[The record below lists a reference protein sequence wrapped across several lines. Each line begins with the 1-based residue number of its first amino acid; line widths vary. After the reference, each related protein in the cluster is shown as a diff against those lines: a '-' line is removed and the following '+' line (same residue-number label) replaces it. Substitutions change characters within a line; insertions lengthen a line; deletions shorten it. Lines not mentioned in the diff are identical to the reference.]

1 MQKID
6 LKKRMI
12 NLYGTSC
19 KDPVMVE
26 VPKLNYI
33 MIDGKGDPNSSE
45 EFSNAMEALFKV
57 SYTLKFMH
65 KKAFF
70 GEGIEYGVMPAQGLW
85 WSNNMED
92 FTSGTKDNWEWT
104 LMILQPDFVTEERYN
119 TGLKEVKARHD
130 LAALNKLRYESF
142 AEGKAAQILHKGPF
156 SEEGPTIERLHK
168 FIKNKGLEIHG
179 KHHEIYLSDTR
190 RAKPENWKTIIRQPV
205 K

>member
-19 KDPVMVE
+19 KDPVLVE
-26 VPKLNYI
+26 VPELNYI
-33 MIDGKGDPNSSE
+33 MIDGKGDPNTSQD
-45 EFSNAMEALFKV
+45 FSDAMEALFKV

-70 GEGIEYGVMPAQGLW
+70 GDGIEYGVMPAQGLW
-85 WSNNMED
+85 WSDDMDD
-92 FTSGTKDNWEWT
+92 FATGNKDNWSWT
-104 LMILQPDFVTEERYN
+104 LMILQPDFVTEERYQC
-119 TGLKEVKARHD
+119 GLREVMARHELPA
-130 LAALNKLRYESF
+130 LAKLRFESYT
-142 AEGKAAQILHKGPF
+142 EGKAAQILHKGPF
-156 SEEGPTIERLHK
+156 SEEGPTIERLHQ
-168 FIKNKGLEIHG
+168 FIKDQGLKLRG

-205 K
+205 E